1 MKTLIVYDS
10 KHGSTEKIC
19 NWIKKG
25 IGDADIYN
33 VNNVSSLNY
42 DLILV
47 GSPIYFGKPL
57 KSVIS
62 FLDDKRDELK
72 NKRIIPFVVCIRNGK
87 KYLSKLKN
95 FIPNTEDGK
104 IFRGRFLFHKLN
116 KEECINFG
124 RMMK

>member
-19 NWIKKG
+19 NWIKEG
-25 IGDADIYN
+25 IGDADICN

-62 FLDDKRDELK
+62 FLDDKRDSL
-72 NKRIIPFVVCIRNGK
+72 
-87 KYLSKLKN
+87 
-95 FIPNTEDGK
+95 
-104 IFRGRFLFHKLN
+104 
-116 KEECINFG
+116 
-124 RMMK
+124 

>member
-10 KHGSTEKIC
+10 KHGATEKVSS
-19 NWIKKG
+19 WIKEG
-25 IGDADIYN
+25 IGDADICN

>member
-19 NWIKKG
+19 NWIKEG

-57 KSVIS
+57 KSIIS

-87 KYLSKLKN
+87 KYLSKLKK
-95 FIPNTEDGK
+95 FIPNAEDGK

>member
-19 NWIKKG
+19 NWIKEG
-25 IGDADIYN
+25 IGDADICK

-57 KSVIS
+57 KSVTS
-62 FLDDKRDELK
+62 FLENKRDELVDK
-72 NKRIIPFVVCIRNGK
+72 KIIPFVVCLWNGK
-87 KYLSKLKN
+87 KYLSKLKK
-95 FIPNTEDGK
+95 FIPNIEDGK
-104 IFRGRFLFHKLN
+104 IFGGRFLFHRLN
-116 KEECINFG
+116 KEECVNFG

>member
-10 KHGSTEKIC
+10 KHGATEKVSS
-19 NWIKKG
+19 WIKEG
-25 IGDADIYN
+25 IGDADICK

-62 FLDDKRDELK
+62 FLENKRDELVDK
-72 NKRIIPFVVCIRNGK
+72 KVILFVVCLWNGK

-95 FIPNTEDGK
+95 FIPNAEDGK